1 MCAESHIELIK
12 ERRKGSLEIIK
23 NRLIEWCVSEKFM
36 SELIVRWITCTV
48 NEIKI
53 KETWKLS
60 KVD

>member
-23 NRLIEWCVSEKFM
+23 NRLIERCVPEKFM
-36 SELIVRWITCTV
+36 FELIVRRIACTV

-53 KETWKLS
+53 KET
-60 KVD
+60 